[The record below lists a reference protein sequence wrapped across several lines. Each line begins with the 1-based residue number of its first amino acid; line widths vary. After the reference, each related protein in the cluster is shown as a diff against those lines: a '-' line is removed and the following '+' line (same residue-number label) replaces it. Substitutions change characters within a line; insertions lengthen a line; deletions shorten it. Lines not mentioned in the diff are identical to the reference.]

1 MTLSRPLSSLLSSIL
16 LLAGLAAAA
25 GPAAAQSTV
34 VRLETIFGRIE
45 MQLLDAQAPL
55 TVANFLNYVRAGDYN
70 DLFFSRSV
78 RNFVVQGGGFRWPA
92 DGAITAV
99 TKRASVTNEFSSARS
114 NVRGTV
120 ALAKVANQPNS
131 GSSEWFFN
139 LVDNTTLN
147 TQNGGFTVFARV
159 TTEGMAVVD
168 EIAKL
173 QIVDASAVQ
182 TVVTDLPV
190 VNYVPATNV
199 KRDNVVIVKSITEF
213 APKSGVTDS
222 DRNFDYLEKAFPQYL
237 PPENMVTGTAN
248 GYTYRSYPNTG
259 AYIGTK
265 DNQVWYLVPSL
276 GSEIKP
282 LGTVADYL
290 AKAVAD
296 NF

>member
-1 MTLSRPLSSLLSSIL
+1 MTLLRPLSRLVSSIL
-16 LLAGLAAAA
+16 LLAGLAAA
-25 GPAAAQSTV
+25 GPAAAQSTL
-34 VRLETIFGRIE
+34 VRLETTFGRIE

-55 TVANFLNYVRAGDYN
+55 TVANFLAYLRAGDYN
-70 DLFFSRSV
+70 DMFFSRSV

-92 DGAITAV
+92 DGTLTAI
-99 TKRASVTNEFSSARS
+99 TKRASVTNEFSATRS
-114 NVRGTV
+114 NLRGTV
-120 ALAKVANQPNS
+120 ALAKIANQPNS

-139 LVDNTTLN
+139 LADNSTLN

-168 EIAKL
+168 QIAKL

-182 TVVTDLPV
+182 TVITDLPV

-199 KRDNVVIVKSITEF
+199 KRDNVVIVKSLTEF
-213 APKSGVTDS
+213 APKTGVTDS
-222 DRNFDYLEKAFPQYL
+222 DRIFDYLEKAYVQYL
-237 PPENMVTGTAN
+237 PPENKVTGTAN

-276 GSEIKP
+276 SSEIKL

-296 NF
+296 SF